1 MTLRGGALP
10 AIEAVVPHRGSML
23 WLERLVAA
31 ADDVVEASAT
41 VPPGAGYLD
50 AEPGMPAWL
59 GIELMAQA
67 VAAHV
72 GLRGW
77 RDGKP
82 MKPGVLLGCRRYHS
96 KVASFAPGAQLRVA
110 ARLAYRDESGFG
122 AYDCTIADQ
131 HAELASATLKVY
143 EPPDFEAFLRSVGAP

>member
-1 MTLRGGALP
+1 MRPSAAALP
-10 AIEAVVPHRGSML
+10 AIEAVVPHRGNML

-31 ADDVVEASAT
+31 ADDAVEAAAT
-41 VPPGAGYLD
+41 VPSGAGYLD
-50 AEPGMPAWL
+50 PEPGMPAWL

-77 RDGKP
+77 REGKP
-82 MKPGVLLGCRRYHS
+82 AKPGVLLGCRRYRS
-96 KVASFAPGAQLRVA
+96 SVAAFQPGARLRIS

-122 AYDCTIADQ
+122 AYDCTIADFGT
-131 HAELASATLKVY
+131 ELASATLKVY
-143 EPPDFEAFLRSVGAP
+143 EPPDFEAFLRAGAAP

>member
-1 MTLRGGALP
+1 MKPLPSILP
-10 AIEAVVPHRGSML
+10 AIEAVVPHRGGML

-31 ADDVVEASAT
+31 AEDSVEAAAT
-41 VPPGAGYLD
+41 VPAGAGYLD
-50 AEPGMPAWL
+50 PQPGMPAWL

-77 RDGKP
+77 REGKP
-82 MKPGVLLGCRRYHS
+82 MRPGVLLGCRRYQS
-96 KVASFAPGAQLRVA
+96 SVAAFAPGAKLRVS
-110 ARLAYRDESGFG
+110 ARLSYKDESGFG

-131 HAELASATLKVY
+131 RAELASATLKVY
-143 EPPDFEAFLRSVGAP
+143 EPPDFEAFLKSGAAP